1 MKYKLFIS
9 AAGRGTRVAGLTS
22 INKSLLPINYEAVTS
37 KIIESYPKNLEIIIA
52 LGHEKEIVKNFL
64 KIRHP
69 DRKIKFV
76 NIKKYSGIGSGPG
89 YTLYQCRKYLQCPFI
104 YSSCDTMVLEK
115 VPPPSVNWLGI
126 SKVKN
131 TERFLII
138 EKKKSDNMYFLYDK
152 KRKIEID
159 KKKKQFNA
167 FIGLAGIKDYK
178 NFWQGFSNNSELKDN
193 ELQISNGL
201 NYILANAKLK
211 NFKWL
216 DTGTNE
222 SYLNTLNFFND
233 NTLRKPNACTYI
245 GNGKVIK
252 FFTDK
257 SKVKKLKNRSKN
269 LDEFS
274 PKSVKARSH
283 YFFYDYAEGKL
294 LSELKIRDFVNLIDQ
309 MHKKFWKIKKNV
321 NMKKFKKNCLN
332 FYKNK
337 TISRIDNLLNKKIVN
352 DNLEYINNCKVVKI
366 NELLKKINWKKLSNG
381 IPSNFHG
388 DFQPENIVMKN
399 KQITLIDWREDFDG
413 NATVG
418 DIYYDFAKL
427 EHALLVNGEIIR
439 NKKYYVKINNNKVK
453 YNIATKK
460 NLISFRNYFH
470 KYLIINQY
478 DLNKVKLLSALI
490 YLNISPLHDYPYNEF
505 LFYHGKLTLTK
516 ILEKETNNE
525 I

>member
-22 INKSLLPINYEAVTS
+22 INKSLLPINYEAVIS
-37 KIIESYPKNLEIIIA
+37 RIIESYPKNLEIVIA

-64 KIRHP
+64 KIRHA

-76 NIKKYSGIGSGPG
+76 IIKKYSGIGSGPG
-89 YTLYQCRKYLQCPFI
+89 YTLYQSKKYLQCPFI
-104 YSSCDTMVLEK
+104 YSSCDTIVLEK

-138 EKKKSDNMYFLYDK
+138 EKKKSDKMYFLYDK

-159 KKKKQFNA
+159 KKKKKFNA

-178 NFWQGFSNNSELKDN
+178 TFWKGLSSDGELKDN

-201 NYILANAKLK
+201 NYILSNSKLK
-211 NFKWL
+211 KFKWL

-222 SYLNTLNFFND
+222 SYLDTLNFFND
-233 NTLRKPNACTYI
+233 NTLRKPNTCTYI
-245 GNGKVIK
+245 GNRKVIK
-252 FFTDK
+252 FFTKK
-257 SKVKKLKNRSKN
+257 SKVKKLKNRSKK
-269 LDEFS
+269 LKGFA
-274 PKSVKARSH
+274 PKSVNAISN
-283 YFFYDYAEGKL
+283 YFFYNFAEGKL
-294 LSELKIRDFVNLIDQ
+294 LSELKMNDFVYLIDQ

-321 NMKKFKKNCLN
+321 NLKKFKKSCMN

-337 TISRIDNLLNKKIVN
+337 TISRIDNLLNQRIVN
-352 DNLEYINNCKVVKI
+352 DNLKYINTYKVLKI
-366 NELLKKINWKKLSNG
+366 KDLLKKINWNRLSLG

-399 KQITLIDWREDFDG
+399 KQITLIDWREDFNG
-413 NATVG
+413 NQTVG

-427 EHALLVNGEIIR
+427 EHALIVNGEIIR
-439 NKKYYVKINNNKVK
+439 NKKYSVKIKNNKVEYK
-453 YNIATKK
+453 IANKS
-460 NLISFRNYFH
+460 NLVSFRNYFH
-470 KYLIINQY
+470 KYLARNKY
-478 DLNKVKLLSALI
+478 DIDRVKLLSSLI
-490 YLNISPLHDYPYNEF
+490 YLNIAPLHDYPYNEF
-505 LFYHGKLTLTK
+505 LFYHGKLSLTK
-516 ILEKETNNE
+516 ILNGDK
-525 I
+525 

>member
-22 INKSLLPINYEAVTS
+22 INKSLLPINYEAVITR
-37 KIIESYPKNLEIIIA
+37 IIESYPKNLEIVIA

-64 KIRHP
+64 KIRHA

-76 NIKKYSGIGSGPG
+76 IIKKYSGIGSGPG
-89 YTLYQCRKYLQCPFI
+89 YSLYQCRKYLQCPFI
-104 YSSCDTMVLEK
+104 YSSCDTIVLEK

-138 EKKKSDNMYFLYDK
+138 EKKKSDKMYFLYDK

-178 NFWQGFSNNSELKDN
+178 KFWQGFSNNSELKDN

-201 NYILANAKLK
+201 NYILTNSKLK
-211 NFKWL
+211 KFKWL

-222 SYLNTLNFFND
+222 SYLDTLNFFND

-252 FFTDK
+252 FFTEK

-269 LDEFS
+269 LKGFA
-274 PKSVKARSH
+274 PKSVNARSN
-283 YFFYDYAEGKL
+283 YFFYNFAEGKL
-294 LSELKIRDFVNLIDQ
+294 LSELKMSDFVHLIGQ

-321 NMKKFKKNCLN
+321 NLKKFKKSCLN

-337 TISRIDNLLNKKIVN
+337 TISRIDDLLNQRIVN
-352 DNLEYINNCKVVKI
+352 DNLRYINNYKVLKI
-366 NELLKKINWKKLSNG
+366 KDLLKKINWNRLSLG

-413 NATVG
+413 NETVG

-427 EHALLVNGEIIR
+427 EHALIVNGEIIR
-439 NKKYYVKINNNKVK
+439 NKKYSVKIKNDKVEYK
-453 YNIATKK
+453 IAIKS
-460 NLISFRNYFH
+460 NLVSFRNYFH
-470 KYLIINQY
+470 KYLIQNKY
-478 DLNKVKLLSALI
+478 DINKVKLLSSLI
-490 YLNISPLHDYPYNEF
+490 YLNIAPLHDYPYNEF
-505 LFYHGKLTLTK
+505 LFYHGKLSLNK
-516 ILEKETNNE
+516 ILDGEK
-525 I
+525 

>member
-22 INKSLLPINYEAVTS
+22 INKSLLPINYEAVITR
-37 KIIESYPKNLEIIIA
+37 IIESYPKNLEIVIA

-64 KIRHP
+64 KIRHA

-76 NIKKYSGIGSGPG
+76 IIKKYSGIGSGPG
-89 YTLYQCRKYLQCPFI
+89 YSLYQCRKFLQCPFI
-104 YSSCDTMVLEK
+104 YSSCDTIVLEK

-138 EKKKSDNMYFLYDK
+138 EKKKSDKMYFLYDK

-167 FIGLAGIKDYK
+167 FIGLAGIKDYQI
-178 NFWQGFSNNSELKDN
+178 FWQGFSNNNELKDN

-201 NYILANAKLK
+201 NYILSRSKLK
-211 NFKWL
+211 KFKWL

-222 SYLNTLNFFND
+222 SYLDTLNFFND

-252 FFTDK
+252 FFTEK
-257 SKVKKLKNRSKN
+257 SKVIKLKNRSKN
-269 LDEFS
+269 LKGFS
-274 PKSVKARSH
+274 PKSVNARSN
-283 YFFYDYAEGKL
+283 YFFYNFAEGKL
-294 LSELKIRDFVNLIDQ
+294 LSELKMTDFVHLIDQ
-309 MHKKFWKIKKNV
+309 MHKKFWKIKKNI
-321 NMKKFKKNCLN
+321 NFKKFKKSCLN

-337 TISRIDNLLNKKIVN
+337 TISRIDDLLNQRIVN
-352 DNLEYINNCKVVKI
+352 DNLRYINNYKVLKI
-366 NELLKKINWKKLSNG
+366 NDLLKKINWDRLSLG

-413 NATVG
+413 NETVG

-427 EHALLVNGEIIR
+427 EHALIVNGEIIR
-439 NKKYYVKINNNKVK
+439 NKKYSVKIKNNKVEYK
-453 YNIATKK
+453 IASKS
-460 NLISFRNYFH
+460 NLVNFRNYFH
-470 KYLIINQY
+470 KYLIQNGY
-478 DLNKVKLLSALI
+478 DINKVKLLSSLI
-490 YLNISPLHDYPYNEF
+490 YLNIAPLHDYPYNEL
-505 LFYHGKLTLTK
+505 LFYHGKLSLTK
-516 ILEKETNNE
+516 ILNRDK
-525 I
+525 

>member
-22 INKSLLPINYEAVTS
+22 INKSLLPINYEAVIS
-37 KIIESYPKNLEIIIA
+37 KIIESYPKNLEIVIA

-64 KIRHP
+64 KIRHA

-76 NIKKYSGIGSGPG
+76 IIKKYSGIGSGPG

-104 YSSCDTMVLEK
+104 YSSCDTIVLEK
-115 VPPPSVNWLGI
+115 VPPPNINWLGI

-131 TERFLII
+131 TERFLIV

-159 KKKKQFNA
+159 KRKRQFNA

-201 NYILANAKLK
+201 NYILSSAKLK
-211 NFKWL
+211 KFKWL

-222 SYLNTLNFFND
+222 SYLDTLNFFND

-252 FFTDK
+252 FFTEK
-257 SKVKKLKNRSKN
+257 SKVKKLKNRSK
-269 LDEFS
+269 LLKGFA
-274 PKSVKARSH
+274 PKSVNSRSN
-283 YFFYDYAEGKL
+283 YFFYNFAEGKL
-294 LSELKIRDFVNLIDQ
+294 LSELKMNDFIHLIDQ

-321 NMKKFKKNCLN
+321 NMKKFRNNCLN

-337 TISRIDNLLNKKIVN
+337 TISRIDNLLNQRIVN
-352 DNLEYINNCKVVKI
+352 DNLRYINNYKVLKI
-366 NELLKKINWKKLSNG
+366 NDLLKKINWKKLSIG

-399 KQITLIDWREDFDG
+399 RQITLIDWREDFDG
-413 NATVG
+413 NEKVG

-427 EHALLVNGEIIR
+427 EHALIVNGEIIR
-439 NKKYYVKINNNKVK
+439 NKKYNVKIKNNKVK
-453 YNIATKK
+453 YKIASKA

-470 KYLIINQY
+470 EYLNKNKY
-478 DLNKVKLLSALI
+478 DVNKVKLLSSLI
-490 YLNISPLHDYPYNEF
+490 YLNIAPLHDYPYNEF
-505 LFYHGKLTLTK
+505 LFYHGKLSLTK
-516 ILEKETNNE
+516 TLNGDK
-525 I
+525 

>member
-1 MKYKLFIS
+1 MKKYKLFIS
-9 AAGRGTRVAGLTS
+9 AAGRGTRVAGLNS
-22 INKSLLPINYEAVTS
+22 INKSLLPINYEAVIS
-37 KIIESYPKNLEIIIA
+37 KIIDTYPKNLQIVIA

-76 NIKKYSGIGSGPG
+76 VIKKYSGIGSGPG

-104 YSSCDTMVLEK
+104 YSSCDTIVLEK
-115 VPPPSVNWLGI
+115 VPSPNSNWLGI

-131 TERFLII
+131 TERFLIV
-138 EKKKSDNMYFLYDK
+138 EKKKSDNMFFLYDK

-159 KKKKQFNA
+159 KEKKYFNA

-201 NYILANAKLK
+201 NYILSTAKLK
-211 NFKWL
+211 KFKWL

-222 SYLNTLNFFND
+222 SYLDTLNFFND

-252 FFTDK
+252 FFTEK

-269 LDEFS
+269 LKHFS
-274 PKSVKARSH
+274 PKSVNAKSN
-283 YFFYDYAEGKL
+283 YFFYDFAEGKL
-294 LSELKIRDFVNLIDQ
+294 LSELKMNDFVHLIDQ
-309 MHKKFWKIKKNV
+309 MHKKFWKLKKKVNIKT
-321 NMKKFKKNCLN
+321 FKKSCLK
-332 FYKNK
+332 FYKEK
-337 TISRIDNLLNKKIVN
+337 TISRVNGLLNQRIVN
-352 DNLEYINNCKVVKI
+352 DNLEFINNYKVQKI
-366 NELLKKINWKKLSNG
+366 NDLLKKINWTHLSMG

-388 DFQPENIVMKN
+388 DFQPENIVIRN
-399 KQITLIDWREDFDG
+399 KKITLIDWREDFDG
-413 NATVG
+413 NEKVG

-439 NKKYYVKINNNKVK
+439 NKKYYVKITKNKVK
-453 YNIATKK
+453 YKIATKK
-460 NLISFRNYFH
+460 NLINFRKYFH
-470 KYLIINQY
+470 KYLINNKY
-478 DLNKVKLLSALI
+478 DLRKVKLLSALI
-490 YLNISPLHDYPYNEF
+490 YLNIAPLHDYPYNEL
-505 LFYHGKLTLTK
+505 LFYHGKLSLTK
-516 ILEKETNNE
+516 TLNGAE
-525 I
+525 